1 MNTKIK
7 ASIFCIAAAVLSL
20 TLGGCSDEK
29 GGSTIDIYSGS
40 TSVSSEGS
48 VNSSLTTIEP
58 MESSVPDASGTF
70 DTSDAPIGEPTTL
83 VGLDGKPIYT
93 SEITEVYDI
102 KGEPTTVDQ
111 ITPDNDGMEIICDGF
126 QYFKE
131 PSGMAYDNYNNPEL
145 FDDMEF
151 IGEMPENKNGFRR
164 VNVGDEI
171 CGLTLVNAA
180 AEFLISPG
188 DYDIYKSYYCHEQK
202 FSREY
207 TAEFEGT
214 VTIEGF
220 MNSAAR
226 NSYEPY
232 GGALRFTPVENKLPI
247 IGDYFGQ
254 ETGFAIT
261 ATFDS
266 FELLSLNESGMIM
279 IDEHNCDLGG
289 LGIGDIMYVRATL
302 SNIKYDGIYVIAD
315 LEDMEILSD
324 VLIHV
329 EDTI

>member
-7 ASIFCIAAAVLSL
+7 AGIFCIAAAVLSMS
-20 TLGGCSDEK
+20 LGGCSDEK
-29 GGSTIDIYSGS
+29 SGSTIDIYGGS
-40 TSVSSEGS
+40 TSTSSE
-48 VNSSLTTIEP
+48 SSASSLLTTIEP
-58 MESSVPDASGTF
+58 MESSVPDAS
-70 DTSDAPIGEPTTL
+70 DTALGEPTIL
-83 VGLDGKPIYT
+83 VGLDGKPICT
-93 SEITEVYDI
+93 SEITEVYNI
-102 KGEPTTVDQ
+102 NGEPTTVDQ
-111 ITPDNDGMEIICDGF
+111 ITPDNNGMVIICDGF

-164 VNVGDEI
+164 VNIGDEI

-180 AEFLISPG
+180 TEFLISPG
-188 DYDIYKSYYCHEQK
+188 DYDIYKSYYCHDST

-207 TAEFEGT
+207 TAEFEGS

-226 NSYEPY
+226 NSYEPD

-261 ATFDS
+261 ATFNS

-279 IDEHNCDLGG
+279 IGEHNCDLGG